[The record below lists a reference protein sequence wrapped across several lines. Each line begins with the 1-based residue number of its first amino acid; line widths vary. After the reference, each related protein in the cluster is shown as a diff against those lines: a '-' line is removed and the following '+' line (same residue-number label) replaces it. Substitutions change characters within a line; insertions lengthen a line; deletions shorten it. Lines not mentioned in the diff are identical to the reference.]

1 METSAADFW
10 AIFKTKLEDELDGS
24 AYQVWLK
31 PLYGNHVGEAL
42 EIEAPSRFHMEWV
55 KEHYLSI
62 IQRMME
68 DMPGAPKKIVLKV
81 SSQSETKQTR
91 IVVKKPEAEQPSS
104 GSAQSK
110 VPAELVSGNRHESF
124 LNPKY
129 SFDNF
134 VVGNNSRF
142 AHAACMAVAQAPA
155 KAYNPLFIYGGVGL
169 GKTHLMQAI
178 GQQILEKRKKAKI
191 LYISSEKFTN
201 QLIDAIQNRTTLKFR
216 NMYRTVDV
224 LLVDDIQFFSGKE
237 HSQEEFFHTFN
248 ALHDTHKQIVIS
260 SDRPAKEIANIE
272 ERLISR
278 FEWGLVTDLQPPDFE
293 TRIAILRKKAELSNF
308 QLPHEVASF
317 LATKIKSN
325 IRKLEGSLIRVVSY
339 ASLSG
344 QPLSVEL
351 ATEVLQD
358 VLQGEDDLTIGMDDI
373 QRKVAEYFDIRLADM
388 KSQKRPKNI
397 AYPRQI
403 AMYLSRTLTNSSL
416 PAIGEAFGGRD
427 HTTVL
432 HAYKAVESRLQQDY
446 NLKKVVATL
455 TQRLKKS

>member
-1 METSAADFW
+1 MEISAADFW
-10 AIFKTKLEDELDGS
+10 AIFKTKLEDELDVS

-42 EIEAPSRFHMEWV
+42 EIEAPNRFHMEWV
-55 KEHYLSI
+55 KEHYLAI
-62 IQRMME
+62 IQKMME
-68 DMPGAPKKIVLKV
+68 EIPGAPKKIVLKV
-81 SSQSETKQTR
+81 SPESDAKPSR
-91 IVVKKPEAEQPSS
+91 IVVKKPEASGQPS
-104 GSAQSK
+104 G
-110 VPAELVSGNRHESF
+110 VAENRFAADISPVNRHESF

-201 QLIDAIQNRTTLKFR
+201 QLIDAIQNRSTLKFR

-248 ALHDTHKQIVIS
+248 TLHDTHKQIVIS

-308 QLPHEVASF
+308 RLPEEIASF

-403 AMYLSRTLTNSSL
+403 AMYLSRTLTSSSL